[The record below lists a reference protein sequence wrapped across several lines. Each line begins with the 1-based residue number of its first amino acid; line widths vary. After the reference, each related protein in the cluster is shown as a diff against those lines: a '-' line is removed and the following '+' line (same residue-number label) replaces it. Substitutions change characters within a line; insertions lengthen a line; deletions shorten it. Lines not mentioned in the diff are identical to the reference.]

1 MRNRFDEQLE
11 VLHGELIEMG
21 SLCEQVISKTYHVIL
36 EEDMEAAK
44 EIQDQDSMIDQK
56 EQDIERLCFKLL
68 LQQQPVARDLRKISA
83 ALKMIT
89 DMERIGDQAS
99 DIAEI
104 VETGKLSG
112 ERSARFKVSKSKLGE
127 MAEATIHM
135 VTNSIDAYVKQDLKI
150 AQDVI
155 DYDDVVDDLFVD
167 IRTHLIEEI
176 NGDALS
182 KEQALDLLM
191 IAKYYERLGDHAT
204 NIAEWVEFS
213 IIGEHRGGMNV

>member
-1 MRNRFDEQLE
+1 MRNRFEEQLE
-11 VLHGELIEMG
+11 VLHKELIEMG
-21 SLCEQVISKTYHVIL
+21 TLCEQVISKTYHVIL
-36 EEDMEAAK
+36 EEDMGAAK
-44 EIQDQDSMIDQK
+44 EIQDQDSIIDQK
-56 EQDIERLCFKLL
+56 ERDIERLCFKLL

-104 VETGKLSG
+104 VETGNFSDQSG
-112 ERSARFKVSKSKLGE
+112 RFKQSKSRLGE

-135 VTNSIDAYVKQDLKI
+135 VTSSIDAYVKQDLKI

-155 DYDDVVDDLFVD
+155 EYDDVVDDLFVD
-167 IRTHLIEEI
+167 IRAQLIEEI
-176 NGDALS
+176 NGDARS
-182 KEQALDLLM
+182 KEQALDMLM
-191 IAKYYERLGDHAT
+191 IAKYYERIGDHAT

-213 IIGEHRGGMNV
+213 IIGEHRSGKNI

>member
-11 VLHGELIEMG
+11 LLHAELIGMG
-21 SLCEQVISKTYHVIL
+21 SLCEQVISKTYHVIQDQSL
-36 EEDMEAAK
+36 DAAK
-44 EIQDQDSMIDQK
+44 QIRKSDSMIDQK
-56 EQDIERLCFKLL
+56 EKDIERLCFKLL
-68 LQQQPVARDLRKISA
+68 LQQQPVAKDLRKISA

-104 VETGKLSG
+104 VETGTLSG
-112 ERSARFKVSKSKLGE
+112 AQSASFKQSQACLGE

-135 VTNSIDAYVKQDLKI
+135 VTSSIDAYVKQDLKI

-155 DYDDVVDDLFVD
+155 DYDDVVDNLFVD
-167 IRTHLIEEI
+167 IRTQLIGEI
-176 NGDALS
+176 NGDSLS
-182 KEQALDLLM
+182 KEQALDMLM
-191 IAKYYERLGDHAT
+191 IAKYYERIGDHAT

-213 IIGEHRGGMNV
+213 ITGEHRNDEMI